1 MDLVGRGLRVKVL
14 YLSDNTSGHNQR
26 FLEKLS
32 QAGLEVWFLD
42 PTSNCGA
49 EGWLPEGVHWVR
61 TNRTLPRN
69 SDPATF
75 AGFLPEFQ
83 RLLGEIGPD
92 LVHAG
97 PIQSC
102 GHLAALSNYHP
113 WLLTSWGSDL
123 LFHAQRGPEWKRA
136 TEVALSRA
144 DAFFCDCDAV
154 RARAK
159 QLVEMPDSRIL
170 QFPWGIRRGSFGPVG
185 ALPSEEVFT
194 REPGT
199 QVFISTRS
207 WEPLYGIDTLLQAFQ
222 RAYRVDSSLRLLLL
236 GSGSEAGR
244 VREFVD
250 VHRLSRVIRTPGTY
264 GKEDMPKWFRAADA
278 YISCTQS
285 DGTSISLLE
294 AMATGLP
301 VVVTDIPSNRE
312 WVEEG
317 HNGWLAPA
325 RSTEEF
331 ADRLLRAAHL
341 SPEQRSLFS
350 ERNQR
355 IVKERADWDR
365 NFPRLLEMYERLTGM
380 CAISNGR
387 RPSAAI

>member
-1 MDLVGRGLRVKVL
+1 VKVL
-14 YLSDNTSGHNQR
+14 YFSDNTSGHNQR

-42 PTSNCGA
+42 PTSQCIA

-61 TNRTLPRN
+61 PKQTLPRN

-83 RLLGEIGPD
+83 RLLGQIGPN
-92 LVHAG
+92 LVHSG

-102 GHLAALSNYHP
+102 GHLTALSRFHP

-123 LFHAQRGPEWKRA
+123 LFHAQRDPEWKRA
-136 TEVALSRA
+136 TQVALSSA

-159 QLVEMPDSRIL
+159 QTADIPDSRIV
-170 QFPWGIRRGSFGPVG
+170 QFPWGIRKGLFGPVG
-185 ALPSEEVFT
+185 ALPSEAECE

-199 QVFISTRS
+199 HVFISTRS
-207 WEPLYGIDTLLQAFQ
+207 WEPLYGINTLLEAFRQACG
-222 RAYRVDSSLRLLLL
+222 VDSSLRLLLL
-236 GSGSEAGR
+236 GNGSEAGR

-250 VHRLSRVIRTPGTY
+250 VHGLSRVIRTLDPY
-264 GKEDMPKWFRAADA
+264 VKEDMPKWFRAADT
-278 YISCTQS
+278 YVSCAQS
-285 DGTSISLLE
+285 DGTSVSLLE

-301 VVVTDIPSNRE
+301 AVVTDIPSNRE
-312 WVEEG
+312 WVLDG
-317 HNGWLAPA
+317 RNGWLAAA
-325 RSTEEF
+325 RSTGEF
-331 ADRLLRAAHL
+331 ADRLLRAARL
-341 SPEQRSLFS
+341 SPKQRRLFS
-350 ERNQR
+350 KRSQR
-355 IVKERADWDR
+355 MVEERADWDR

-380 CAISNGR
+380 SISQ
-387 RPSAAI
+387 

>member
-1 MDLVGRGLRVKVL
+1 VKVL
-14 YLSDNTSGHNQR
+14 YFSDNTSGHNQR

-42 PTSNCGA
+42 PTSKCIA
-49 EGWLPEGVHWVR
+49 EGWLPEGVHWVQ
-61 TNRTLPRN
+61 TKQTLPGN

-75 AGFLPEFQ
+75 ARFLPEFQ
-83 RLLGEIGPD
+83 RLLEEIRPD

-97 PIQSC
+97 PVQSC
-102 GHLAALSNYHP
+102 GHLTALSNLHP

-123 LFHAQRGPEWKRA
+123 LFHAQRGPDWKQA
-136 TEVALSRA
+136 TEIALLSA

-154 RARAK
+154 RAAAK
-159 QLVEMPDSRIL
+159 QFADIPDSRIVQL
-170 QFPWGIRRGSFGPVG
+170 PWGIRQGSFGPAG
-185 ALPSEEVFT
+185 ALPSETDFV

-199 QVFISTRS
+199 HVFISTRS
-207 WEPLYGIDTLLQAFQ
+207 WEPLYGIDTLLEAFRQ
-222 RAYRVDSSLRLLLL
+222 AYRVDSSLRLLLL
-236 GSGSEAGR
+236 GNGSEAGK

-250 VHRLSRVIRTPGTY
+250 IHGLSRVIRTPGTY
-264 GKEDMPKWFRAADA
+264 GKDDMPKWFRAADA
-278 YISCTQS
+278 YVSCTQS

-301 VVVTDIPSNRE
+301 VVVTDIRSNRE

-325 RSTEEF
+325 RSAEEF

-341 SPEQRSLFS
+341 SPEQRSLFWQ
-350 ERNQR
+350 RNQR
-355 IVKERADWDR
+355 IVEERADWDR
-365 NFPRLLEMYERLTGM
+365 NFPRLLEMYERLTDM
-380 CAISNGR
+380 CI
-387 RPSAAI
+387 IQ